1 MKNDAL
7 KDLWDGLEKTTAP
20 DTSDIR
26 KKKAAALM
34 GGVAGDG
41 LKPAAAPSAA
51 SGALSGSALRVL
63 RPVVW
68 APLAAA
74 AAVALFVVLH
84 QPVETDGSVEFVPKN
99 GMNSEQTLISEAF
112 VPKNADISEQ
122 IALPSGNR
130 GVDVVKNTPICTRT
144 PEKATPRD
152 QNSAVLTTTPAEPT
166 EESEVPGSTPQREQ
180 SHDASARKATPAPVA
195 TSDPF
200 AEMAAEDARAAARSN
215 RRPALLAG
223 ITGISASGSKTASN
237 TVPGVVG
244 PAYATSLSTIGDTSA
259 PSEFISTLPYT
270 ENGRFNPPVTFSADI
285 VYPLT
290 DKLSLRSGL
299 FYTWLHS
306 SYTLKPNA
314 KQKYITQNLHYLG
327 IPLRADWSLA
337 KAGSFDFYLSA
348 GGSAAYLLSGAKK
361 HPWQFSAD
369 LAAGAVWMFA
379 PRIGLYLEPQLNY
392 YFDDGSDIYNYYSAQ
407 PLSFSA
413 RLGIRFDL

>member
-1 MKNDAL
+1 MKKDAL

-41 LKPAAAPSAA
+41 LKPAAA
-51 SGALSGSALRVL
+51 SGALSGLARRVL

-74 AAVALFVVLH
+74 AAVALFLVLH
-84 QPVETDGSVEFVPKN
+84 RPVETDGSVEFVPKN
-99 GMNSEQTLISEAF
+99 GLNSEQTLISEAF
-112 VPKNADISEQ
+112 VPKNAEIPEQ
-122 IALPSGNR
+122 IARPAGDR
-130 GVDVVKNTPICTRT
+130 VVDVVKIAN
-144 PEKATPRD
+144 RD
-152 QNSAVLTTTPAEPT
+152 RNSAVLTTTPAETATESVKTAPEPT
-166 EESEVPGSTPQREQ
+166 EKSEEPGSTPEGEPVQ
-180 SHDASARKATPAPVA
+180 SVASPKATTA
-195 TSDPF
+195 TVHEPDPF
-200 AEMAAEDARAAARSN
+200 AEMVAEDARSAARRN

-223 ITGISASGSKTASN
+223 ITGLSASGSKTASN

-244 PAYATSLSTIGDTSA
+244 PAYATLSSTLSDTSA
-259 PSEFISTLPYT
+259 PSDFIATLPYT
-270 ENGRFNPPVTFSADI
+270 ENGRFSPPLTFSADI

-290 DKLSLRSGL
+290 DKLSLRSGF

-306 SYTLKPNA
+306 SYTLKQNA
-314 KQKYITQNLHYLG
+314 KEKYITQNLHYLG

-337 KAGSFDFYLSA
+337 KAGIFDFYLSA
-348 GGSAAYLLSGAKK
+348 GGSVAYLISGANE

-369 LAAGAVWMFA
+369 LAAGAVWTCT

>member
-34 GGVAGDG
+34 GT
-41 LKPAAAPSAA
+41 KSF
-51 SGALSGSALRVL
+51 SL

-74 AAVALFVVLH
+74 AAVALFLVLH
-84 QPVETDGSVEFVPKN
+84 QPVKEDGSVEFVPKN
-99 GMNSEQTLISEAF
+99 GLNSEQTLISEAF
-112 VPKNADISEQ
+112 VPENAEIPEQ
-122 IALPSGNR
+122 IAGPKGNHMADTTPDPR
-130 GVDVVKNTPICTRT
+130 NAGWTTSIRKNTPIL
-144 PEKATPRD
+144 A
-152 QNSAVLTTTPAEPT
+152 TTPAETATESVKTAPEPT
-166 EESEVPGSTPQREQ
+166 EESEVPGSALEDEP
-180 SHDASARKATPAPVA
+180 SHEVAAPKSTTAPASA
-195 TSDPF
+195 SDPF
-200 AEMAAEDARAAARSN
+200 AEMAAEDARTAARHN

-223 ITGISASGSKTASN
+223 ITGLSVSGSKTASN

-244 PAYATSLSTIGDTSA
+244 PTYATLYSSVGDIYTS
-259 PSEFISTLPYT
+259 SDFISTLPYT
-270 ENGRFNPPVTFSADI
+270 ENGRFSPPVTFSADI

-290 DKLSLRSGL
+290 EKLSLRSGL

-306 SYTLKPNA
+306 TYTLKQNA
-314 KQKYITQNLHYLG
+314 KEKQITQNLHYLG

-348 GGSAAYLLSGAKK
+348 GGSAAYLLSGANE

-369 LAAGAVWMFA
+369 LAAGAVWMCT

>member
-1 MKNDAL
+1 MKKDAL

-41 LKPAAAPSAA
+41 LKPAAA
-51 SGALSGSALRVL
+51 SGALSGLARRVL

-74 AAVALFVVLH
+74 AAVALFLVLH
-84 QPVETDGSVEFVPKN
+84 RPVETDGSVEFVPKN
-99 GMNSEQTLISEAF
+99 GLNSEQTLISEAF
-112 VPKNADISEQ
+112 VPKNAEIPEQ
-122 IALPSGNR
+122 IASPAGDR
-130 GVDVVKNTPICTRT
+130 VVDVVKIAP
-144 PEKATPRD
+144 
-152 QNSAVLTTTPAEPT
+152 EPT
-166 EESEVPGSTPQREQ
+166 EKSEEPGSTPEGEPVQ
-180 SHDASARKATPAPVA
+180 SVASPKATTA
-195 TSDPF
+195 TVPEPDPF
-200 AEMAAEDARAAARSN
+200 AEMVAEDARSAARRN

-223 ITGISASGSKTASN
+223 ITGLSASGSKTASN

-244 PAYATSLSTIGDTSA
+244 PAYATLSSTLSDTSA
-259 PSEFISTLPYT
+259 PSDFIATLPYT
-270 ENGRFNPPVTFSADI
+270 ENGRFSPPLTFSADI

-290 DKLSLRSGL
+290 DKLSLRSGF

-306 SYTLKPNA
+306 SYTLKQNA
-314 KQKYITQNLHYLG
+314 KEKYITQNLHYLG

-337 KAGSFDFYLSA
+337 KAGIFDFYLSA
-348 GGSAAYLLSGAKK
+348 GGSVAYLISGANE

-369 LAAGAVWMFA
+369 LAAGAVWMCT

>member
-26 KKKAAALM
+26 KKKVAALM

-41 LKPAAAPSAA
+41 LKPAAA
-51 SGALSGSALRVL
+51 SGALSGRTPRVL

-74 AAVALFVVLH
+74 AAVALFLVLH
-84 QPVETDGSVEFVPKN
+84 RPVREDGSVEFVLKN

-112 VPKNADISEQ
+112 VPKEAEIPEQ
-122 IALPSGNR
+122 ITRSAGSHKAIVCKTAPIYIQTHEKMPGCMQNHPVLQTEYSGTAESIANSEEPGSVSEVKPSTG
-130 GVDVVKNTPICTRT
+130 
-144 PEKATPRD
+144 A
-152 QNSAVLTTTPAEPT
+152 APT
-166 EESEVPGSTPQREQ
+166 ET
-180 SHDASARKATPAPVA
+180 ASSDSNP
-195 TSDPF
+195 DPF
-200 AEMAAEDARAAARSN
+200 AEMAAEDARVAERRN

-223 ITGISASGSKTASN
+223 ITGLSVSGSKTASN

-244 PAYATSLSTIGDTSA
+244 PAYATLYSSDADVYTS
-259 PSEFISTLPYT
+259 SDFISTLPYT
-270 ENGRFNPPVTFSADI
+270 ENGRFSPPVSFSADI

-306 SYTLKPNA
+306 SYTLKQNA
-314 KQKYITQNLHYLG
+314 KEKYISENLHYLG

-348 GGSAAYLLSGAKK
+348 GGSAAYLISGANE

-369 LAAGAVWMFA
+369 LAAGAVWMCTS
-379 PRIGLYLEPQLNY
+379 RIGLYLEPQLNY